1 MDPLKIFSSPEF
13 QTYLENNILR
23 PILAKVFNYLYPYIL
38 GFTILWVIMLLSI
51 IIVIVMLLRAKH

>member
-23 PILAKVFNYLYPYIL
+23 PILSKIFTYLYPYIL
-38 GFTILWVIMLLSI
+38 GVTILWVIMLISI
-51 IIVIVMLLRAKH
+51 IIVIIMLLRAK